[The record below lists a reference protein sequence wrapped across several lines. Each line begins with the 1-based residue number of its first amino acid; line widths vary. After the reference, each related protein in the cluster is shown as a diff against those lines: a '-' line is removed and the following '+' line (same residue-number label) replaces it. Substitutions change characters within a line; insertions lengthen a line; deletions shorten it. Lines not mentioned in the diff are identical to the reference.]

1 MTNPLISIIIPT
13 YNRAHLIG
21 ETLDSILNQTYQN
34 WECIIVDD
42 GSTDNTEE
50 IVTAYVSRDSRFQY
64 HQRPD
69 SYKSGGNGAR
79 NYGLEASRGE
89 YINWLDSDDLISIN
103 KLEYQVSA
111 LLENKYDV
119 ILCEWLFF
127 KNKDDINYSHSRK
140 YKDFNSGIELLNYMG
155 INSIYIPV
163 HIYLIKSQ
171 IVNKS
176 GKWNEFLKLNQDGE
190 FMTRVLLQTNEI
202 KFVEN
207 AYALYRTSTSN
218 NTSSYKKEKLTDLI
232 FSWKLISHHCSHVI
246 NSEKNMYVFNAKK
259 RIFNYLKDEYPFF
272 IIKNFF
278 FFKEVIYKLVIQK
291 IKTYLG
297 YGGQL
302 FKRKNNEY

>member
-1 MTNPLISIIIPT
+1 
-13 YNRAHLIG
+13 
-21 ETLDSILNQTYQN
+21 
-34 WECIIVDD
+34 
-42 GSTDNTEE
+42 
-50 IVTAYVSRDSRFQY
+50 Y

-176 GKWNEFLKLNQDGE
+176 GKW
-190 FMTRVLLQTNEI
+190 
-202 KFVEN
+202 
-207 AYALYRTSTSN
+207 
-218 NTSSYKKEKLTDLI
+218 
-232 FSWKLISHHCSHVI
+232 
-246 NSEKNMYVFNAKK
+246 
-259 RIFNYLKDEYPFF
+259 
-272 IIKNFF
+272 
-278 FFKEVIYKLVIQK
+278 
-291 IKTYLG
+291 
-297 YGGQL
+297 
-302 FKRKNNEY
+302 